1 MKYRIKDPET
11 REKLIAL
18 GCPTEFDDNAYQ
30 SVGQFE
36 WQGKKTFFLYHL
48 RYELEPI
55 KELAEG
61 WHPYP
66 DEKPEKANEPYLIA
80 LKNDDDVDY
89 FDTRWFDGKVFDL
102 WDSNIIAWR
111 ECPKLWK
118 E

>member
-36 WQGKKTFFLYHL
+36 WLSKKTFFLYHL

-61 WHPYP
+61 WHSYP
-66 DEKPEKANEPYLIA
+66 DEKPEKADELYIVAWKSDSGDEYIDFSFFN
-80 LKNDDDVDY
+80 
-89 FDTRWFDGKVFDL
+89 GKVFKPL
-102 WDSNIIAWR
+102 DSKIIAWQER
-111 ECPKLWK
+111 PKIWK